1 MQQFFRGAKQYDLK
15 TKQNPRKLPFT
26 YLYMSRPLS
35 LAFILPHSP
44 FSNASFAAA
53 TALSTSAK
61 EAEDTLAITCH
72 QVEMP

>member
-1 MQQFFRGAKQYDLK
+1 MIFKNETNK
-15 TKQNPRKLPFT
+15 KLLFT

-53 TALSTSAK
+53 TALSTSAN
-61 EAEDTLAITCH
+61 EAEDTLAIIC
-72 QVEMP
+72 QKVAFC

>member
-1 MQQFFRGAKQYDLK
+1 MILK
-15 TKQNPRKLPFT
+15 NETNTKLLFT

-53 TALSTSAK
+53 TALSTSAN
-61 EAEDTLAITCH
+61 EAEDTLAIIC
-72 QVEMP
+72 QKVAMC